1 MLRLWREENGIKE
14 NPNTNVHDLISDYY
28 KTEDKKP
35 NEDSN
40 SDLSLQDIEYVGDL
54 YFHDNLVSRMQYD
67 SHEYISGSPK
77 AISRG

>member
-14 NPNTNVHDLISDYY
+14 NPNTNVQDLISDYY
-28 KTEDKKP
+28 KNADKKP

-54 YFHDNLVSRMQYD
+54 YFHNILVSKIKYD
-67 SHEYISGSPK
+67 SHENNFFLNF
-77 AISRG
+77 